1 MNTVMQTNQPLMEIN
16 QFGSLQA
23 LSGYQVYEYQLVLVI
38 PEALKEKLRKV
49 KLQFFE
55 QFNLPA
61 VSSMAILLPL
71 VKFKQRQI
79 LEQKVRHSL
88 NQVLMGWRP
97 FTVNLKDYA
106 GQPSHSIY
114 IPVTSKNKLQDC
126 VRSLKG
132 MQQILRL
139 DKEQSAY
146 FPAEHQVILATR
158 LKPGVY
164 EKAWQ
169 QYAQR
174 QFTGQFQAD
183 AALLLKR
190 RSGDIHW
197 QIVQRFEFRNLPV
210 GTVQTSLFEA

>member
-1 MNTVMQTNQPLMEIN
+1 MQMNQPSMEIN

-23 LSGYQVYEYQLVLVI
+23 LPGYQVYEYQLVLVI
-38 PEALKEKLRKV
+38 PEVLKEKLRKV

-55 QFNLPA
+55 QFNLPPI
-61 VSSMAILLPL
+61 SSMAILLPL
-71 VKFKQRQI
+71 VKFKQRQL
-79 LEQKVRHSL
+79 LEQKLRHSL

-146 FPAEHQVILATR
+146 FPAEHFV
-158 LKPGVY
+158 
-164 EKAWQ
+164 
-169 QYAQR
+169 
-174 QFTGQFQAD
+174 QFFCSYHS
-183 AALLLKR
+183 KE
-190 RSGDIHW
+190 SG
-197 QIVQRFEFRNLPV
+197 
-210 GTVQTSLFEA
+210 

>member
-1 MNTVMQTNQPLMEIN
+1 MQTNQPLMEIN
-16 QFGSLQA
+16 QYGSLQA
-23 LSGYQVYEYQLVLVI
+23 LPGYQVYEYQLVLVI

-49 KLQFFE
+49 KMQFFE

-79 LEQKVRHSL
+79 LEQKVRHSM
-88 NQVLMGWRP
+88 NQLLMGWRP

-146 FPAEHQVILATR
+146 FPAEHQVILASR

-169 QYAQR
+169 QFAQR

-197 QIVQRFEFRNLPV
+197 QIAQRFEFRNLPV

>member
-1 MNTVMQTNQPLMEIN
+1 MQTNQPLMEIN

>member
-1 MNTVMQTNQPLMEIN
+1 MKTNQPAMEIN

-23 LSGYQVYEYQLVLVI
+23 LPGYQVYEYQLVLVL
-38 PEALKEKLRKV
+38 PEALKDKLRKV

-61 VSSMAILLPL
+61 VASMAILLPL
-71 VKFKQRQI
+71 VKFKQRQL
-79 LEQKVRHSL
+79 LEQKLRHSL
-88 NQVLMGWRP
+88 NQLVMGWRP

-106 GQPSHSIY
+106 CQPSHSIY

-126 VRSLKG
+126 VRSLKT
-132 MQQILRL
+132 MQQLMRL
-139 DKEQSAY
+139 DKDQQAF
-146 FPAEHQVILATR
+146 FPAEHQVVVASR

-169 QYAQR
+169 VYAHR

-190 RSGDIHW
+190 RSGDMHW
-197 QIVQRFEFRNLPV
+197 QIAQRFEFRNLPV
-210 GTVQTSLFEA
+210 GTVQACLFEA